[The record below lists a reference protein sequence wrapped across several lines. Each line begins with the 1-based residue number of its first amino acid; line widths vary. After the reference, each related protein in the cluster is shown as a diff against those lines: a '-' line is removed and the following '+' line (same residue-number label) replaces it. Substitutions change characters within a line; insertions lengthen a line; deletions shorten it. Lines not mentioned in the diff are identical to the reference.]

1 MSSQMNSSQI
11 SPQAAASEL
20 LKRREARKGLLPFVE
35 YTMPNFQSGEHHQ
48 QIAEALE
55 KVERGEINRLMIFA
69 PPRHTKS
76 ELASRR
82 FPAWYLGRNPDKQ
95 IIATT
100 YGYDLA
106 SDFGR
111 DVRGIV
117 DSEEYDKLFDTKL
130 RADSKSANRWHTN
143 ENGVYIA
150 TGVGGSITG
159 RGAHIA
165 LIDDPFK
172 NRDDADSELMRDK
185 VWKWYTST
193 FYTRLM
199 PGGAIIIIL
208 TRWHEDD
215 LAGRLLEDEKNGG
228 DKWTKISLQAIKNEG
243 TKQEEALWPEWY
255 NLDYLKQT
263 KHVIGNRDWTA
274 LYQQN
279 PAPDEGIYFTKDK
292 FRWYDKLPNNLTYY
306 GSSDYAVTDG
316 AGDFTEHGVFGVSPN
331 DDIYI
336 TDWWSGQTQSDVW
349 IETQLDL
356 VLKWKVMM
364 WAGETGPIRKAV
376 EPFLDLRMRKR
387 RAFTSLEWLPTV
399 ANNKEAGA
407 RTFQALVNSG
417 IVYLPKG
424 EQWAIDLVDQLIRF
438 PVGKFDDK
446 VDVCTGFARMINN
459 VWASSPSTSEDD
471 KKPDR
476 YDRAFDDSEEHD
488 NSWKYA

>member
-1 MSSQMNSSQI
+1 MSLATNNLQVSQQ
-11 SPQAAASEL
+11 QAASEL
-20 LKRREARKGLLPFVE
+20 LRRRAARKSLLSFTG
-35 YTMPNFQSGEHHQ
+35 YTMPGFQAGEHHHK
-48 QIAEALE
+48 IADALE
-55 KVERGEINRLMIFA
+55 RVERGECKRLMIFA

-82 FPAWYLGRNPDKQ
+82 FPSWFLGRNPDKQ

-100 YGYDLA
+100 YGHDLA

-117 DSEEYDKLFDTKL
+117 DSDEYSKLFDTKL
-130 RADSKSANRWHTN
+130 RSDSKSANRWHTN
-143 ENGVYIA
+143 EDGVYIA
-150 TGVGGSITG
+150 TGVGGAITG
-159 RGAHIA
+159 RGAHLA

-199 PGGAIIIIL
+199 PGGSVIVIL

-215 LAGRLLEDEKNGG
+215 LAGRLLEDAKNGG
-228 DKWTKISLQAIKNEG
+228 DQWEVVSLKAIENEG
-243 TKQEEALWPEWY
+243 TSEEEALWPEWY
-255 NLDYLKQT
+255 GLDYLKQT
-263 KHVIGNRDWTA
+263 KHVIGDRDWSA

-279 PAPDEGIYFTKDK
+279 PVPDDGIYFTQDK
-292 FRWYDKLPNNLTYY
+292 FRWYDKLPNDLTFY
-306 GSSDYAVTDG
+306 GSSDFAVTDG
-316 AGDFTEHGVFGVSPN
+316 GGDFTEQGVFGVSPN

-336 TDWWSGQTQSDVW
+336 ADWWSGQTQSDVW
-349 IETQLDL
+349 IEVLLDL
-356 VLKWKVMM
+356 VQKWDARM
-364 WAGETGPIRKAV
+364 WAGETGPIRRAV
-376 EPFLDLRMRKR
+376 EPFLELRMRQR
-387 RAFTSLEWLPTV
+387 RAFTTIDWLPTV

-424 EQWAIDLVDQLIRF
+424 QQWAIDLVNQLVRF

-446 VDVCTGFARMINN
+446 VDVCTGFARMINK
-459 VWASSPSTSEDD
+459 VWAGTESKAKDTQPT
-471 KKPDR
+471 DR
-476 YDRAFDDSEEHD
+476 WSKAFDDED
-488 NSWKYA
+488 DGSWKLA